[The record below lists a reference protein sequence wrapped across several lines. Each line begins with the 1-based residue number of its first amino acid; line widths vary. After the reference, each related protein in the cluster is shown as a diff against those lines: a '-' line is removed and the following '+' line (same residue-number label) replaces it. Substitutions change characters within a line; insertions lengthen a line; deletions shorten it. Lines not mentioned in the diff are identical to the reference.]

1 VDGGSL
7 VSQAIPRHGHSG
19 GYPLVQLHL
28 SETGVSISNRNRM
41 MTDQVSASR
50 DATAAGPCRRLSIR
64 EPQEIPLVVRQD
76 LTGVTFATQKAALD
90 K

>member
-1 VDGGSL
+1 
-7 VSQAIPRHGHSG
+7 
-19 GYPLVQLHL
+19 
-28 SETGVSISNRNRM
+28 VSISNRNRI

-50 DATAAGPCRRLSIR
+50 DATAAGPCRRQSIR

-76 LTGVTFATQKAALD
+76 LTGVTFATQEAALD

>member
-1 VDGGSL
+1 
-7 VSQAIPRHGHSG
+7 
-19 GYPLVQLHL
+19 
-28 SETGVSISNRNRM
+28 M